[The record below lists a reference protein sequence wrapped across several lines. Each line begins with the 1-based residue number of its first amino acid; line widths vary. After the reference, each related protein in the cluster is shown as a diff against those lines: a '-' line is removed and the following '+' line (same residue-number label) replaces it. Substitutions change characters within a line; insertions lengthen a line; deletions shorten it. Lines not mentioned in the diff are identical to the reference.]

1 MKKLCLWLI
10 CTMLFVMTG
19 CANTKRKVE
28 VNKETDTFTNPFIFA
43 DVPDVDVIRINSDY
57 FRYAKQCERP

>member
-1 MKKLCLWLI
+1 
-10 CTMLFVMTG
+10 MLFVMTG